1 MKLIIDL
8 TSKESTLHVSS
19 ELKLPLTSP
28 QLLSVL
34 NDSGLLSSA
43 LSKSLRGTEEDVPK
57 KVIVPPRRVHQK
69 KSSKKS
75 SNMTSLTTLPTS
87 QRIAAKNRQAE
98 KFPRKPRKNP
108 TLPDPDS
115 VSGNVR
121 RVILEV
127 LSTSDKPMV
136 SGEINRLVQES
147 YPEVK
152 KHNPPF
158 VYYILGRMSASKQ
171 ILRTGSQMHYRY
183 QLNKS

>member
-34 NDSGLLSSA
+34 NDSGLLSGA

-57 KVIVPPRRVHQK
+57 KVVVPPRRVHRK
-69 KSSKKS
+69 KASKKS
-75 SNMTSLTTLPTS
+75 SNMTSLTKLPPSKRNVAKTL
-87 QRIAAKNRQAE
+87 RR
-98 KFPRKPRKNP
+98 NP
-108 TLPDPDS
+108 TQEDPNS
-115 VSGNVR
+115 ASGNVR
-121 RVILEV
+121 REILGV
-127 LSTSDKPMV
+127 LSATDKPV
-136 SGEINRLVQES
+136 DSREIDRLVRER

-152 KHNPPF
+152 KRTSAF
-158 VYYILGRMSASKQ
+158 VYYILGRMTETKQ
-171 ILRTGSQMHYRY
+171 IVRTGKKQHYRY